1 MGMRLVATESFDDL
15 LARLRLKEAA
25 AEEELYA
32 RYVQRLVG
40 LAWGQ
45 FDGRQRVKA
54 DPEDVV
60 QSAFQSFYERV
71 GRGEFELSGWDG
83 LWGLLALITLRKCR
97 DRRKRLSAQKRG
109 VAGEHGWSHAVE
121 ADQPAHFDGEP
132 TPEQAAVLRE
142 TVESWLSMLATA
154 ERSIVE
160 LGLQGVEDDEIARRL
175 MRSQRTVRR
184 VRQRVEERLAEMC
197 LEG

>member
-1 MGMRLVATESFDDL
+1 MVPTESFKDL
-15 LARLRLKEAA
+15 LARLRLREESAS
-25 AEEELYA
+25 AEVYA
-32 RYVQRLVG
+32 RYVRRLVG

-45 FDGRQRVKA
+45 FESWTRAKA

-97 DRRKRLSAQKRG
+97 DRRKRLSAQKRSA
-109 VAGEHGWSHAVE
+109 AGEQRFSAAVE
-121 ADQPAHFDGEP
+121 EDQPRLFDGEP

-142 TVESWLSMLATA
+142 TVAGWLSGLTPA
-154 ERSIVE
+154 ERAVVG

-175 MRSQRTVRR
+175 ARSQRTVRR
-184 VRQRVEERLAEMC
+184 VRQQVEERLAELC